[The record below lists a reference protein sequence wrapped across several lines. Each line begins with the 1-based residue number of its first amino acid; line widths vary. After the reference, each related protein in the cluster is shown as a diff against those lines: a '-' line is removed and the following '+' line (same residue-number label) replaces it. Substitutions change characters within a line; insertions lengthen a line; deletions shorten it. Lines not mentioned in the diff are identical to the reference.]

1 MFKSPY
7 FIWKGESCKDYFI
20 MITTTD
26 NEVVNDFGLP
36 YSKSLTKE
44 EGKFIY
50 KEEDVDTEEI
60 EMNLTLIDE
69 ATNTGVVWTQDTY
82 RRICKWLKSD
92 EFEKF
97 ISYDDLDSVYYMKV
111 VKIQPCFTHGN
122 PIGWIKVTFKPL
134 DNNAY
139 RICKVDEI
147 VRGTKEI
154 TIYNDS
160 EDDYEPLLIITNLGS
175 DDNTISVNDFSITDL
190 KEDETVYVDNYMTT
204 VVNTYGENRLP
215 GCNREWIKLKPG
227 ENKLFVSGDCMITV
241 YCEFPHEGW

>member
-204 VVNTYGENRLP
+204 VVNTYSENKLP
-215 GCNREWIKLKPG
+215 GCNREWVKLKPG

-241 YCEFPHEGW
+241 YCEFPHEAW